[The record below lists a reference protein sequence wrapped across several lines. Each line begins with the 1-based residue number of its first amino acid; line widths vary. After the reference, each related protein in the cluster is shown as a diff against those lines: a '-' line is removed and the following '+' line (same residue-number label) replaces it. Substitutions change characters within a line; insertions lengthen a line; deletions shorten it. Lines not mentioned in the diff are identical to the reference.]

1 MRKQTT
7 VEAATDA
14 ALFRLGASEG
24 GRARA
29 RKLSSEERSEIARR
43 AAEARW
49 AGSPSDVPRARYTGA
64 LVIGDVELEC
74 AVLDDGTRLIAQG
87 TMLEAL
93 GRAKSMGRRGDVA
106 PFVSAS
112 NLQPFIPAGLLE
124 QLEPINYKISGQR
137 FQGTGYRAETL
148 PVVCDVYLAARHAD
162 GLLPSQAATAEASEL
177 LIRSLAKVGII
188 ALVDEATGYQEKRAR
203 DELQRLIEQFVSE
216 DFRPW
221 VRVFPDAF
229 FSEIYRLYGWDY
241 RPGQTKHP
249 NYVGKFINTY
259 IYEQLPEGVADD
271 LRRVNPKSPAGWRP
285 RKHHQHLTVDTGNTA
300 LDRQITAVTTLMQVS
315 RDLDEFKEL
324 FARKFPAERGR
335 KVLRVVIDDHDEVM
349 TLFELEQSRYRDA
362 DPGVLPIAAQGASR
376 PNLRLDRA

>member
-24 GRARA
+24 GKARA
-29 RKLSSEERSEIARR
+29 RRLSPEERSEIARR

-49 AGSPSDVPRARYTGA
+49 SEGTNLPRARYTGA
-64 LVIGDVELEC
+64 LVIGDMELEC

-112 NLQPFIPAGLLE
+112 NLQPFLNEGVLE
-124 QLEPINYKISGQR
+124 QLEPIVYKVPGQR
-137 FQGTGYRAETL
+137 FQVTGYRAESL
-148 PVVCDVYLAARHAD
+148 PAVCDIYLAARRAD
-162 GLLPSQAATAEASEL
+162 ALLPSQLATADAAET

-188 ALVDEATGYQEKRAR
+188 ALVDEATGYQAERAR
-203 DELQRLIEQFVSE
+203 DELQKLIEKFVSE

-249 NYVGKFINTY
+249 NYVGRFINTY
-259 IYEQLPEGVADD
+259 VYEQLPEGVAEE
-271 LRRVNPKSPAGWRP
+271 LRRVNPKSPAGWRA

-315 RDLDEFKEL
+315 QDLDEFKTL
-324 FARKFPAERGR
+324 FVRKFPGEHGR
-335 KVLRVVIDDHDEVM
+335 KVLRVVVDEHDEVM
-349 TLFELEQSRYRDA
+349 TLFELE
-362 DPGVLPIAAQGASR
+362 PP
-376 PNLRLDRA
+376 RAE